1 MFAGIG
7 PWVSVEPQFSSRRVS
22 TEQETTPR
30 RPRVEPSDRGTRRP
44 NGSWLHDHL
53 LSLILAGLFI
63 VSLVGQFYFQYQHEV
78 NEAIVHGETAPTP
91 GSKQF
96 LDSFL
101 ASVFENW
108 QSEFLQVFAFVVLTA
123 YFIHRGSHESPDG
136 SDEMAAD
143 IKAIKE
149 KLGA

>member
-1 MFAGIG
+1 MDKALN
-7 PWVSVEPQFSSRRVS
+7 
-22 TEQETTPR
+22 
-30 RPRVEPSDRGTRRP
+30 RPEVDPAQRGTRKP
-44 NGSWLHDHL
+44 NGGWLHDHL
-53 LSLILAGLFI
+53 LSVILLALFFLSLI
-63 VSLVGQFYFQYQHEV
+63 GQFYFQYRHEV
-78 NEAIVHGETAPTP
+78 DQAMAHGEPAPLI
-91 GSKQF
+91 GSAQF
-96 LDSFL
+96 LDSFF

-149 KLGA
+149 KVGA

>member
-1 MFAGIG
+1 VGIRG
-7 PWVSVEPQFSSRRVS
+7 ATIPSRRVA
-22 TEQETTPR
+22 TERDKTAR
-30 RPRVEPSDRGTRRP
+30 RPEVEPSDRGTRRP

-53 LSLILAGLFI
+53 LSLILVALFT

-78 NEAIVHGETAPTP
+78 NEAIVHGESTPTA
-91 GSKQF
+91 GSEEF

-143 IKAIKE
+143 IKAIRE

>member
-1 MFAGIG
+1 MKNANNRSR
-7 PWVSVEPQFSSRRVS
+7 PEVEPDQ
-22 TEQETTPR
+22 
-30 RPRVEPSDRGTRRP
+30 RGTRRP
-44 NGSWLHDHL
+44 NGNWLHDHL
-53 LSLILAGLFI
+53 LSVILLALFFL
-63 VSLVGQFYFQYQHEV
+63 SLVGQFYFQFRHEV
-78 NEAIVHGETAPTP
+78 DQAIVHGELPPAP
-91 GSKQF
+91 SSSQF

-143 IKAIKE
+143 IRAIKE
-149 KLGA
+149 KLGV

>member
-1 MFAGIG
+1 MEKGIG
-7 PWVSVEPQFSSRRVS
+7 QSRP
-22 TEQETTPR
+22 EIDPAQ
-30 RPRVEPSDRGTRRP
+30 RGTRQP
-44 NGSWLHDHL
+44 TGEWLHDHL
-53 LSLILAGLFI
+53 LSVILLGLFFL
-63 VSLVGQFYFQYQHEV
+63 SLIGQFYFQYRHEV
-78 NEAIVHGETAPTP
+78 DQAMVHGEPRP
-91 GSKQF
+91 LLGSAQF
-96 LDSFL
+96 LDSFF

-108 QSEFLQVFAFVVLTA
+108 QSEFLQVFAFVLLTA

>member
-1 MFAGIG
+1 MKTAAHQTR
-7 PWVSVEPQFSSRRVS
+7 PQVD
-22 TEQETTPR
+22 
-30 RPRVEPSDRGTRRP
+30 PSERTTRRP
-44 NGSWLHDHL
+44 NGRWLHDHL
-53 LSLILAGLFI
+53 LSVILLALFF
-63 VSLVGQFYFQYQHEV
+63 VSLIGQFYFQYRHEV
-78 NEAIVHGETAPTP
+78 DQALDHGQPRPAL
-91 GSKQF
+91 GSAQF
-96 LDSFL
+96 LDSFF